1 MRRTFTILFL
11 FFSAVAL
18 DAQVLEPVTWS
29 FRSEKTGDN
38 TFDLVMTADLED
50 NWHLYAMDI
59 EEGGPIATSFTF
71 EPGNG
76 YMLSGKTVEVTKPEV
91 KFDNSFG
98 MNIGMH
104 SGTAEFRQ
112 KVTVTGSPV
121 TVKGYVT
128 FMSCDDKQ
136 CLPPRDVEFAFELRG
151 GVAAAAKPAD
161 EKITATQEADAGTDD
176 ATTAGT
182 DAATTAG
189 TEATTGTATGVET
202 DAEASSTVAELKTA
216 ESADDISFA
225 EGQTE
230 PVTATDTTSGKQGK
244 GFLKFFL
251 LSMLAGLAG
260 ILTPCVFPMIPM
272 TVAFFSQGSG
282 KKGSA
287 VGKALF
293 FGLTIVILY
302 SLLGIIVSLT
312 SAGAGFANTLSTHW
326 IPNVIFFLLFLVFA
340 ASFFGAFEIVLPAKW
355 VSSSDS
361 KVDRGGALA
370 TFFLGVTTVL
380 VSFSCTGP
388 IVGALLVEAASG
400 DVLRPT
406 IGMFGFGLA
415 FALPFTLFALF
426 PSWMNKM
433 PKSGGWLNSVKVVL
447 GFIILAFS
455 LKFASTI
462 DTVYNLGILSRDI
475 YLAIWIVL
483 FVLLGIYLMGK
494 IKFSHDSDVPHIG
507 VFRLVLIIASFT
519 FALYLVP
526 GLFGAPLTRISALLP
541 PRETSGF
548 NLIKAISE
556 NRGATAPGA
565 IAPGAMGTAG
575 AAICGTPKYS
585 DFLHFEYG
593 LQGYF
598 DLEEGLACAKQLNK
612 PVLIDFKGHA
622 CANCKEMD
630 ARVWS
635 DPEVQRRIRENFV
648 LVGLYV
654 DDRTKLPDNE
664 VFVSK
669 VDGKEKKT
677 MGKKNEDIE
686 ISMFNTNTL
695 PLYAI
700 VDPSGK
706 PLIETRGTDFDIQA
720 YIDWLDRG
728 ADTFQNR

>member
-1 MRRTFTILFL
+1 MANRKLLAIAAFL
-11 FFSAVAL
+11 LIHIAFVN
-18 DAQVLEPVTWS
+18 AQVLEPVAWS
-29 FRSEKTGDN
+29 FKSEKTAENNYDII
-38 TFDLVMTADLED
+38 MTATIDD
-50 NWHLYAMDI
+50 TWHLYAMDLP
-59 EEGGPIATSFTF
+59 EGGPVATSFTF
-71 EPGNG
+71 ESPRD
-76 YMLSGKTVEVTKPEV
+76 YSLEGKPVAINQPEV

-98 MNIGMH
+98 MDIGMH
-104 SGTAEFRQ
+104 SGTVEFRQ
-112 KVTVTGSPV
+112 KITVSKLPV
-121 TVKGYVT
+121 TVSGFVT
-128 FMSCDDKQ
+128 FMSCDDSQ
-136 CLPPRDVEFAFELRG
+136 CLPPRDVEFSVNIG
-151 GVAAAAKPAD
+151 GDAAASSKTAD
-161 EKITATQEADAGTDD
+161 QEAGTI
-176 ATTAGT
+176 
-182 DAATTAG
+182 
-189 TEATTGTATGVET
+189 VP
-202 DAEASSTVAELKTA
+202 AE
-216 ESADDISFA
+216 
-225 EGQTE
+225 E
-230 PVTATDTTSGKQGK
+230 PRN

-251 LSMLAGLAG
+251 LSMLAGFAG

-272 TVAFFSQGSG
+272 TVAFFSQGTGS
-282 KKGSA
+282 KGSA
-287 VGKALF
+287 IGKALI
-293 FGLTIVILY
+293 FGLSIILLY
-302 SLLGIIVSLT
+302 SSLGIIVSLT

-326 IPNVIFFLLFLVFA
+326 IPNLLFFTLFLVFA
-340 ASFFGAFEIVLPAKW
+340 ASFFGAFEIVLPSKW

-370 TFFLGVTTVL
+370 AFFLGLTTVL

-426 PSWMNKM
+426 PSWMQKM

-447 GFIILAFS
+447 GFIMLAFS
-455 LKFASTI
+455 LKFASTV

-548 NLIKAISE
+548 NLMKAISE
-556 NRGATAPGA
+556 NKGTASTGVLIPGTLAPGA
-565 IAPGAMGTAG
+565 LTATG
-575 AAICGTPKYS
+575 MAICEDPKYG

-593 LQGYF
+593 LEGYF
-598 DLEEGLACAKQLNK
+598 DLEQGLACAKKLDR

-635 DPEVQRRIRENFV
+635 DPGVQQRLRDNFV

-654 DDRTKLPDNE
+654 DDRTKLPENE
-664 VFVSK
+664 IYVSK
-669 VDGKEKKT
+669 VDGKQKKT

-700 VDPSGK
+700 VDPEGK
-706 PLIETRGTDFDIQA
+706 PLIETRGTNYDIQA
-720 YIDWLDRG
+720 YIEWLDRG
-728 ADTFQNR
+728 ARTYQDK

>member
-1 MRRTFTILFL
+1 MGNRKLLTFAAFL
-11 FFSAVAL
+11 LIFTSFAG
-18 DAQVLEPVTWS
+18 AQVLEPVTWS
-29 FRSEKTGDN
+29 FRSEKTAENSYDII
-38 TFDLVMTADLED
+38 MTATIDD
-50 NWHLYAMDI
+50 KWHLYAMDLP
-59 EEGGPIATSFTF
+59 EGGPVATKFTF
-71 EPGNG
+71 ESPSG
-76 YMLSGKTVEVTKPEV
+76 YTLEGKPVAINEPEV

-98 MNIGMH
+98 MDIGMH
-104 SGTAEFRQ
+104 SGIVEFRQ
-112 KVTVTGSPV
+112 KITVDTLPV
-121 TVKGYVT
+121 AVNGFVT

-136 CLPPRDVEFAFELRG
+136 CLPPRDVEFTLALG
-151 GVAAAAKPAD
+151 GEIVAATPAGEQAAVTGAQEDKPR
-161 EKITATQEADAGTDD
+161 
-176 ATTAGT
+176 
-182 DAATTAG
+182 
-189 TEATTGTATGVET
+189 
-202 DAEASSTVAELKTA
+202 
-216 ESADDISFA
+216 
-225 EGQTE
+225 
-230 PVTATDTTSGKQGK
+230 K

-251 LSMLAGLAG
+251 LSMLAGFAG

-272 TVAFFSQGSG
+272 TVAFFSQGGGS
-282 KKGSA
+282 KGSA
-287 VGKALF
+287 IGKAMI
-293 FGLTIVILY
+293 FGLSIVLLY
-302 SLLGIIVSLT
+302 SSLGIIVSLT

-326 IPNVIFFLLFLVFA
+326 IPNLLFFTLFLVFA
-340 ASFFGAFEIVLPAKW
+340 ASFFGAFEIVLPSKW

-370 TFFLGVTTVL
+370 AFFLGLTTVL

-426 PSWMNKM
+426 PSWMQKM

-447 GFIILAFS
+447 GFIMLAFS
-455 LKFASTI
+455 LKFASTV

-507 VFRLVLIIASFT
+507 IFRLVLIIASFT

-548 NLIKAISE
+548 NLLKAISE
-556 NRGATAPGA
+556 NRPAAAPGIA
-565 IAPGAMGTAG
+565 VQGAFAPGTFTDAG
-575 AAICGTPKYS
+575 SALCEEPKYA

-593 LQGYF
+593 LEGYF
-598 DLEEGLACAKQLNK
+598 DLEQGLACARKLGK

-635 DPEVQRRIRENFV
+635 DPGVQQRLRDNFV
-648 LVGLYV
+648 LVALYV
-654 DDRTKLPDNE
+654 DDRTKLPENE
-664 VFVSK
+664 IFVSK

-677 MGKKNEDIE
+677 IGKKNEDIE

-700 VDPSGK
+700 VDPDGK
-706 PLIETRGTDFDIQA
+706 PLIETRGTDFDIKA
-720 YIDWLDRG
+720 YIEWLDRG
-728 ADTFQNR
+728 AEAYRNR

>member
-1 MRRTFTILFL
+1 
-11 FFSAVAL
+11 
-18 DAQVLEPVTWS
+18 
-29 FRSEKTGDN
+29 
-38 TFDLVMTADLED
+38 
-50 NWHLYAMDI
+50 
-59 EEGGPIATSFTF
+59 
-71 EPGNG
+71 
-76 YMLSGKTVEVTKPEV
+76 
-91 KFDNSFG
+91 

-104 SGTAEFRQ
+104 SDMAEFRQ
-112 KVTVTGSPV
+112 KVTVKQFPAV
-121 TVKGYVT
+121 VKGYVT

-136 CLPPRDVEFAFELRG
+136 CLPPSDVEFAVEIKG
-151 GVAAAAKPAD
+151 SATAATAAAKPVEKPVEKPAEKSD
-161 EKITATQEADAGTDD
+161 EKP
-176 ATTAGT
+176 TTA
-182 DAATTAG
+182 
-189 TEATTGTATGVET
+189 
-202 DAEASSTVAELKTA
+202 VAETPADSVLQEVA
-216 ESADDISFA
+216 ETPEVTTVQQGAA
-225 EGQTE
+225 EPVAPAQTTTE
-230 PVTATDTTSGKQGK
+230 PPKK

-251 LSMLAGLAG
+251 LSMLAGFAG
-260 ILTPCVFPMIPM
+260 VLTPCVFPMIPM
-272 TVAFFSQGSG
+272 TVAFFSQGG
-282 KKGSA
+282 DKKGSA
-287 VGKALF
+287 IGKAMI
-293 FGLTIVILY
+293 FGLSIILLY
-302 SLLGIIVSLT
+302 SSLGIIVSLT

-326 IPNVIFFLLFLVFA
+326 IPNLLFFALFLVFA
-340 ASFFGAFEIVLPAKW
+340 ASFFGAFEMVMPTSW

-370 TFFLGVTTVL
+370 AFFLGVTTVL

-447 GFIILAFS
+447 GFIMLAFS
-455 LKFASTI
+455 LKFASVV
-462 DTVYNLGILSRDI
+462 DTVYGLGILSRDI

-483 FVLLGIYLMGK
+483 FFLMGLYLMGK

-519 FALYLVP
+519 FAVYLVP

-548 NLIKAISE
+548 NLLKAISE
-556 NRGATAPGA
+556 NRGGGA
-565 IAPGAMGTAG
+565 VVTTTGGS
-575 AAICGTPKYS
+575 AICGTPKYS

-593 LQGYF
+593 LEGYF

-648 LVGLYV
+648 LVALYV
-654 DDRTKLPDNE
+654 DDRTKLPDSE

-669 VDGKEKKT
+669 IDGKEKKT

-700 VDPSGK
+700 VDPSGT

-728 ADTFQNR
+728 ADAFRNSQR